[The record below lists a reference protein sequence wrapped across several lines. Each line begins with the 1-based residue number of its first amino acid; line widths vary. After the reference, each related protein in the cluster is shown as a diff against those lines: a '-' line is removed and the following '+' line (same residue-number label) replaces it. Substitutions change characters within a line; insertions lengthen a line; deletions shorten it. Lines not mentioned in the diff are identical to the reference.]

1 MNVQIGDDRIARIIR
16 VRNAIRGLSAL
27 AYSEHNPD
35 EALLGRR
42 GDLSDLLDILGDE
55 VEAAAF
61 LPEFNAI

>member
-35 EALLGRR
+35 ETLLGRR

>member
-1 MNVQIGDDRIARIIR
+1 MNVQIDDDRIARIIR
-16 VRNAIRGLSAL
+16 VRNAIRGLSSL
-27 AYSEHNPD
+27 AYSDHNPD

-55 VEAAAF
+55 MEAATF

>member
-1 MNVQIGDDRIARIIR
+1 MNAQIDADRIARIIR
-16 VRNAIRGLSAL
+16 VRNAMRGLSAL

-35 EALLGRR
+35 EVLLGRR

-55 VEAAAF
+55 MEAATF